1 MFLSSLTLGILLGAQ
16 HAFDPDHLAAVA
28 TLNAKSVSSKE
39 AIKQGMFWGLG
50 HTLTLFAICS
60 VVILLGSQI
69 SEPIADML
77 EFVVGLML
85 VVLGGNLVRLVIKN
99 KIHFHKHKHGDIEH
113 FHAHSHVNDTEHDI
127 NNHHHKHVDK
137 LPLRALMIGLIHGL
151 AGSAALSILA
161 LGTVDSILQGL
172 GFVLLFGL
180 GSIVGMVA
188 ISASISI
195 PLKMKLFE
203 SDKVHQTLRLT
214 IGAGT
219 FFLGGSI
226 MWNIGI

>member
-1 MFLSSLTLGILLGAQ
+1 MFLSSFTLGILLGAQ

-28 TLNAKSVSSKE
+28 ALNARSVSSKE
-39 AIKQGMFWGLG
+39 AIRQGMFWGLG
-50 HTLTLFAICS
+50 HTITLFVFCS
-60 VVILLGSQI
+60 FVIVIGSQI
-69 SEPIADML
+69 SEPIAAIL
-77 EFVVGLML
+77 EFLVGLML
-85 VVLGGNLVRLVIKN
+85 VILGGNVIRLVIKN

-113 FHAHSHVNDTEHDI
+113 FHAHSHVHDAGHDFS
-127 NNHHHKHVDK
+127 NHHHKHLDK

-161 LGTVDSILQGL
+161 FGTADSIWQGL

-188 ISASISI
+188 ISATISI

-203 SDKVHQTLRLT
+203 SDKVHQNLRLI
-214 IGAGT
+214 IGVAT

-226 MWNIGI
+226 MWSTGI

>member
-28 TLNAKSVSSKE
+28 TLNARSVSRKE
-39 AIKQGMFWGLG
+39 AIRQGMFWGLG
-50 HTLTLFAICS
+50 HTITLFAFCS
-60 VVILLGSQI
+60 FVILIGSQI

-77 EFVVGLML
+77 EFLVGLML
-85 VVLGGNLVRLVIKN
+85 VVLGGNLIRLVIKN

-113 FHAHSHVNDTEHDI
+113 FHAHSHIHDTGHDF

-151 AGSAALSILA
+151 AGSAALSIVA
-161 LGTVDSILQGL
+161 LGTVDSIWQGL
-172 GFVLLFGL
+172 GFVLLFGF

-188 ISASISI
+188 ISATISI

-203 SDKVHQTLRLT
+203 SDKAQQSLRLM
-214 IGAGT
+214 IGATT

-226 MWNIGI
+226 IWSTGI